1 MKKIFTL
8 LAVAAM
14 AFSAQ
19 AEITYLPV
27 VCNTKEV
34 AGVDDDGNPITK
46 LEAVNFEADAVLFD
60 NDVLK
65 ATLAYAGKAG
75 IKAEYEYNLNAADE
89 AATPEMTPVFT
100 DWFEFRSKKPAEGVW
115 PPEADGANR
124 TPVMLEMKQTATIYA
139 FVRTGNTKHI
149 ELYGSDCVEV
159 TRTSEGYTVD
169 PSSESNGFFV
179 ARWDN
184 VPAGSYVITERGGT
198 GRFSAIAYE
207 IGSQSGIAGIEADEN
222 APVEYFNLQG
232 VRVANPGN
240 GLYIRRQGSKVSKV
254 IL

>member
-34 AGVDDDGNPITK
+34 AGEDGDGNPTTK
-46 LEAVNFEADAVLFD
+46 LEAVNFEAGAVLFD

-75 IKAEYEYNLNAADE
+75 INAEYEYNLNAADE
-89 AATPEMTPVFT
+89 TATPSMTPVFT

-115 PPEADGANR
+115 PPEADGSNR
-124 TPVMLEMKQTATIYA
+124 TPVMLEMKQAATIYA
-139 FVRTGNTKHI
+139 IVRTGNNKNIT
-149 ELYGSDCVEV
+149 LWGTDCAEV
-159 TRTSEGYTVD
+159 ARTSQGYTTD
-169 PSSESNGFFV
+169 PTSESNGFFV

-184 VPAGSYVITERGGT
+184 LPAGSYVLTETGGT
-198 GRFSAIAYE
+198 GRFSAMGYE
-207 IGSQSGIAGIEADEN
+207 AGESGIAGIEADEN

-232 VRVANPGN
+232 IRVNNPEN
-240 GLYIRRQGSKVSKV
+240 GLFIRRQGNKAVKVV
-254 IL
+254 L